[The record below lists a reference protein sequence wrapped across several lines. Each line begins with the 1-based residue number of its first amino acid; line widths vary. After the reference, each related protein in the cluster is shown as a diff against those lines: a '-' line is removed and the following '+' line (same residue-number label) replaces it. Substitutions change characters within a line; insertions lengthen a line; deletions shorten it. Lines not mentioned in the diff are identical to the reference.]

1 MANIKSA
8 KKRIL
13 QSQNRS
19 EINKKRRSMLRN
31 KIRTLNALIMDK
43 KSSDAKKF
51 FLELEPALAK
61 SVNVGLY
68 KKNSISRTLSRLSKK
83 IKALN

>member
-13 QSQNRS
+13 QNNKRS

-31 KIRTLNALIMDK
+31 KIKKLNVLIGDK
-43 KSSDAKKF
+43 NSNEAKKK
-51 FLELEPALAK
+51 FLELEPTLAK
-61 SVNVGLY
+61 SVNVGLF
-68 KKNSISRTLSRLSKK
+68 KQNLVSRTLSRLSKK
-83 IKALN
+83 IKSLK

>member
-13 QSQNRS
+13 QNNKRS

-31 KIRTLNALIMDK
+31 KIKKLNVLIGDK
-43 KSSDAKKF
+43 NSNEAKKNF
-51 FLELEPALAK
+51 
-61 SVNVGLY
+61 
-68 KKNSISRTLSRLSKK
+68 
-83 IKALN
+83 

>member
-13 QSQNRS
+13 QNSKRS

-31 KIRTLNALIMDK
+31 KIKKLNVLIGDK
-43 KSSDAKKF
+43 NSNEAKKK
-51 FLELEPALAK
+51 FLELEPTLAK
-61 SVNVGLY
+61 SVNVGLF
-68 KKNSISRTLSRLSKK
+68 KQNLVSRTLSRLSKK
-83 IKALN
+83 IKSLK

>member
-13 QSQNRS
+13 QNNKRS

-31 KIRTLNALIMDK
+31 KIKKLNVLIGDK
-43 KSSDAKKF
+43 NSNEAKKK
-51 FLELEPALAK
+51 FLELEPILSK
-61 SVNVGLY
+61 SVNVGLF
-68 KKNSISRTLSRLSKK
+68 KQNLVSRTLSRLSKK
-83 IKALN
+83 IKSLK

>member
-13 QSQNRS
+13 QNNKRS

-31 KIRTLNALIMDK
+31 KIKKLNVLIGDK
-43 KSSDAKKF
+43 NSNEAKKK
-51 FLELEPALAK
+51 FLELEPILSK
-61 SVNVGLY
+61 SVNVGLF
-68 KKNSISRTLSRLSKK
+68 KQNLVSRTLSRLSKK
-83 IKALN
+83 IKTLT

>member
-13 QSQNRS
+13 QNNKRS

-31 KIRTLNALIMDK
+31 KIKKLNVLIGDK
-43 KSSDAKKF
+43 NSNEAKKN
-51 FLELEPALAK
+51 FLELEPLLSK
-61 SVNVGLY
+61 SVNVGLF
-68 KKNSISRTLSRLSKK
+68 KQNLVSRTLSRLSKK
-83 IKALN
+83 IKSLK

>member
-13 QSQNRS
+13 QNNKRS

-31 KIRTLNALIMDK
+31 KIKKLNVLIGDK
-43 KSSDAKKF
+43 NSNEAKKK
-51 FLELEPALAK
+51 FLELEPILSK
-61 SVNVGLY
+61 SENVGLF
-68 KKNSISRTLSRLSKK
+68 KQNLVSRTLSRLSKK
-83 IKALN
+83 IKSLK

>member
-13 QSQNRS
+13 QNNKRS

-31 KIRTLNALIMDK
+31 KIKKLNVLIEDRN
-43 KSSDAKKF
+43 SNEAKKKF
-51 FLELEPALAK
+51 VELEPVLAK
-61 SVNVGLY
+61 SVNVGLF
-68 KKNSISRTLSRLSKK
+68 KQNLVSRTLSRLSKK
-83 IKALN
+83 IKSLK